1 MRHLFW
7 GLFLLKR
14 NKRLNNCEKWALKN
28 THNNATRP
36 NLWVEKSAPAF
47 SFFGGELYFQINVR
61 PSNFKNL
68 ASFSAKDQRNLFLGE
83 LQLKSQNSFACDIF
97 FEILSLKRNSSFC
110 TSPHFSDH
118 CGLLYF
124 LFSLVFLWSGFVGKN
139 PAADESEWVVFVVRN
154 ETCLKPGAW
163 KFFQTTDFPV
173 KLLDPG
179 ANLF

>member
-14 NKRLNNCEKWALKN
+14 DKRLNNCEKWALKN

-47 SFFGGELYFQINVR
+47 SFFWGELYFQINVR

-83 LQLKSQNSFACDIF
+83 LQLKSQNSFGCDIF
-97 FEILSLKRNSSFC
+97 FEILSLKRNSRFC

-124 LFSLVFLWSGFVGKN
+124 LFSFVFLVWLCGKKRLPTRVN
-139 PAADESEWVVFVVRN
+139 ELSLWWEMRPVLSREPESFFRRLTFLWNVV
-154 ETCLKPGAW
+154 
-163 KFFQTTDFPV
+163 
-173 KLLDPG
+173 
-179 ANLF
+179 